1 MLQMY
6 HTTRCEHLMENLVSL
21 IDDIQKIPWFHD
33 LIPDQ
38 IDRLA
43 KISRIQLFQ
52 PEEELFHEG
61 DRVENLYIILS
72 GEVVLENYIP
82 TMGNH
87 VVAHA
92 ESLDVIG
99 WSCLTPVVRQR
110 TATVKVVKSARMITI
125 KGEDL
130 INLCEMDTA
139 LGYVIM
145 RRVANIVA
153 SQFLSTRLYLYE
165 IIRNTTQSLT
175 QSGSY

>member
-1 MLQMY
+1 MSSSVN
-6 HTTRCEHLMENLVSL
+6 LMENQVSM
-21 IDDIQKIPWFHD
+21 IDAIQTIPWFHD
-33 LIPDQ
+33 LTPSQ

-43 KISRIQLFQ
+43 KISRIQSFQ
-52 PEEELFHEG
+52 SDEELFHEG

-87 VVAHA
+87 IVAHA
-92 ESLDVIG
+92 EPLDVIG

-110 TATVKVVKSARMITI
+110 TATVKVLKAARMITI

-130 INLCEMDTA
+130 IKLCENDSV
-139 LGYVIM
+139 LGYIIM

-165 IIRNTTQSLT
+165 IIRNATHSLT

>member
-1 MLQMY
+1 MY
-6 HTTRCEHLMENLVSL
+6 HIKQRENLMENQASL
-21 IDDIQKIPWFHD
+21 IDDIRNIPWFHD
-33 LIPDQ
+33 LTPDQ

-61 DRVENLYIILS
+61 DRVENLYIILN

-99 WSCLTPVVRQR
+99 CAGRSLLPSGTDQAPAQVRADDYDKR
-110 TATVKVVKSARMITI
+110 GGS
-125 KGEDL
+125 D
-130 INLCEMDTA
+130 
-139 LGYVIM
+139 
-145 RRVANIVA
+145 
-153 SQFLSTRLYLYE
+153 RLM
-165 IIRNTTQSLT
+165 
-175 QSGSY
+175 

>member
-1 MLQMY
+1 MY
-6 HTTRCEHLMENLVSL
+6 HIKQRESL
-21 IDDIQKIPWFHD
+21 IDDIRNIPWFHD
-33 LIPDQ
+33 LTPDQ

-61 DRVENLYIILS
+61 DRVENLYIILN

-110 TATVKVVKSARMITI
+110 SATVKVLKSARMITI

-130 INLCEMDTA
+130 IDLCEEDSS
-139 LGYVIM
+139 LGYIIM

-165 IIRNTTQSLT
+165 IIRNATHSLT